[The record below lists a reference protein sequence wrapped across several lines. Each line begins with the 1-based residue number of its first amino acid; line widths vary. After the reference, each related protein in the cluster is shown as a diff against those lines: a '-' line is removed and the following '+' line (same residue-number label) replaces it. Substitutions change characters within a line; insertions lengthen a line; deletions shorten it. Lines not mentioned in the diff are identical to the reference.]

1 MKNKLE
7 VIVKLRIQNEE
18 KMNNIIVK
26 HELKISKQNINVKLK
41 FRI

>member
-26 HELKISKQNINVKLK
+26 HELKISKKKI
-41 FRI
+41 

>member
-26 HELKISKQNINVKLK
+26 HQLKISKKNINIKLNFK
-41 FRI
+41 I